1 MIIYMEGLDL
11 TLSILPRE
19 GLSNP
24 GLMMNR
30 MAALQQNSGI
40 IGRSTHSA
48 LEMSIRL
55 RPRDISRA
63 SGMDFQ
69 IPFFFITE
77 PTLSALDRGVV
88 NVLNTMVRTLF
99 TPIKGGLSA
108 LDKPPY
114 NKLE

>member
-1 MIIYMEGLDL
+1 
-11 TLSILPRE
+11 
-19 GLSNP
+19 
-24 GLMMNR
+24 MMM
-30 MAALQQNSGI
+30 MAIVNS
-40 IGRSTHSA
+40 
-48 LEMSIRL
+48 L
-55 RPRDISRA
+55 
-63 SGMDFQ
+63 F
-69 IPFFFITE
+69 FFFITE